1 MKKQITTIAI
11 MSVLFACT
19 QQARAESPLLK
30 QGIEDYNN
38 GDYANAVGHLGQSL
52 SQEFG
57 NPVMH
62 YYMGNA
68 YVHLRERDAAIREF
82 RIAFAL
88 DPKSKVGEL
97 AKKALHYM
105 RVDDETSSRPIEKPR
120 VLPQMSQPPVDRHLD
135 KAVNSLQDQ
144 ANRMKN
150 QHTRDAQMRADDIGR
165 YGQGAYQRAKSEIDD
180 NLTYYRRGRMYKLPM
195 PADAS
200 ALLDRLQQMYGSQ
213 KATSLNDGLKRA
225 EEIQNSAENL
235 NSLLHDNSKKSGPR
249 LVPAGTNL
257 YIRNYQAP
265 SKPPE
270 QKPAAAASTAATAS
284 TASAA
289 STSTAASTAA
299 PQSAAPSSTP
309 RVEEKVEGKI
319 APP

>member
-1 MKKQITTIAI
+1 MKEQIKTIAI
-11 MSVLFACT
+11 VSALFACT
-19 QQARAESPLLK
+19 QQVHAESPLLK
-30 QGIEDYNN
+30 QGIEEYNN
-38 GDYANAVGHLGQSL
+38 GDYASAVGHFGQSL

-97 AKKALHYM
+97 AKKALRYM
-105 RVDDETSSRPIEKPR
+105 RADEESQPKPVEKPK
-120 VLPQMSQPPVDRHLD
+120 VVTAVPPAVDKHMD
-135 KAVNSLQDQ
+135 KALTSLQEQ

-150 QHTRDAQMRADDIGR
+150 QHTREAQMRADDVSR
-165 YGQGAYQRAKSEIDD
+165 FGQSAYQKTKGEIDD
-180 NLTYYRRGRMYKLPM
+180 SLTYFRRGRMYKLPM

-200 ALLDRLQQMYGSQ
+200 ALLERLQQMYGSQ
-213 KATSLNDGLKRA
+213 HATSLNDGLKRA

-235 NSLLHDNSKKSGPR
+235 NSLLHDNSKRSGPK
-249 LVPAGTNL
+249 LVPTGTNL

-270 QKPAAAASTAATAS
+270 QKPAAAAPTAPTDF
-284 TASAA
+284 
-289 STSTAASTAA
+289 TAA
-299 PQSAAPSSTP
+299 PQTTAPK
-309 RVEEKVEGKI
+309 VEEKVEGKI
-319 APP
+319 APH